1 MKYLYLILLALATCS
16 LKMGGWNEIKDFEQS
31 NDVRINEAIQKAT
44 DDFLIRINS
53 MNRDAFDIRPIG
65 VYTQLVAG
73 TNYKVI
79 LATNTFI
86 PGRHDLAI
94 HEYTYTLDPVWAN
107 SNGER
112 NWNDEYNRYND
123 PIFDETISLN
133 SAIYSRIH
141 SAVSKS
147 LMNTKYKLSFVSSI
161 KSCNV
166 NGVTFYGVYAQTN
179 GKNNESSFVVV
190 QNDDG
195 TFAVLS
201 QFN

>member
-94 HEYTYTLDPVWAN
+94 HEYTYTLDPVWSN

-112 NWNDEYNRYND
+112 NWNDEFNRYND
-123 PIFDETISLN
+123 KYLRIISIQKDDYFGKAHYEYVTEDILRDTI
-133 SAIYSRIH
+133 
-141 SAVSKS
+141 
-147 LMNTKYKLSFVSSI
+147 
-161 KSCNV
+161 
-166 NGVTFYGVYAQTN
+166 
-179 GKNNESSFVVV
+179 KNY
-190 QNDDG
+190 
-195 TFAVLS
+195 L
-201 QFN
+201 